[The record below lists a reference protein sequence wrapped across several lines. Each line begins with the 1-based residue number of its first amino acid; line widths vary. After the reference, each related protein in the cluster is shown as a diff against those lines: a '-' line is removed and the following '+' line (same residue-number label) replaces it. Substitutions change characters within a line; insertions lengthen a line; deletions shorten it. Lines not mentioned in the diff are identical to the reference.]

1 MPNLELEQETK
12 VAQHAKTQHLPR
24 WHVILL
30 DDNDH
35 SYEYVITMLMKL
47 FGHQPQKAFLMAQ
60 EVDQCGQVIVDTTN
74 RERAELKQ
82 EQIHSFGADPLIPAC
97 SGSMTAVLEAAK

>member
-1 MPNLELEQETK
+1 MPDHDHELET
-12 VAQHAKTQHLPR
+12 VVISDSKTRCMPQ

-35 SYEYVITMLMKL
+35 SYEYVITMLMRL
-47 FGHQPQKAFLMAQ
+47 FSYDPQKAYHLAR
-60 EVDQCGQVIVDTTN
+60 EVDTNGCVIVDTTS

-82 EQIHSFGADPLIPAC
+82 EQIHNYGADPLIPAC
-97 SGSMTAVLEAAK
+97 AGSMTAVLEAAD

>member
-1 MPNLELEQETK
+1 MPHLELEQETSVETEQK
-12 VAQHAKTQHLPR
+12 IKHMPR

-47 FGHQPQKAFLMAQ
+47 FGHQPQRAFRMAQ
-60 EVDQCGQVIVDTTN
+60 EVDNTGQVIVDTTS

-82 EQIHSFGADPLIPAC
+82 EQIHGFGADPLIPAC
-97 SGSMTAVLEAAK
+97 SGSMTAILEAAK